1 MKNDIKHIYSLFKNS
16 SGISIDTRS
25 VGQNNLF
32 FALKGDNFN
41 GNLFALKA
49 IETGASFAII
59 DKKQEKQ
66 DDCLILVDDVLT
78 CLQELAAYHR
88 QQLDITIIGITGTNG
103 KTTTKELIN
112 CVLSAKFNVLA
123 TKGNLNNHI
132 GVPLTLL
139 SISEKHEIGIIE
151 MGANAI
157 GEIEM
162 LCNLAKPNLGLI
174 TNIGKAH
181 LEGFGNF
188 DGVIKAKSEMYEH
201 MKSGSKKIFIN
212 QDNSLLLE
220 LASELDKISYGE
232 SSEATYSAKANVVED
247 EVSVLLNDNENETEI
262 KTHLIG
268 KYNFENVM
276 CAIAIGQ
283 YFEVNFQSI
292 SKAISSYV
300 PTNNRSQIVETAT
313 NRILLDAYNANP
325 SSMNLSIHSF
335 INQDSKEKYFFLG
348 DMMELGQYSDAEH
361 QNIVDLLVE
370 NNINNAVLIGN
381 AFAKTNTPNHFNLF
395 TNREEVIVWL
405 KENPVSNG
413 AILIKGSRSMKLE
426 ELVDSL

>member
-1 MKNDIKHIYSLFKNS
+1 M
-16 SGISIDTRS
+16 
-25 VGQNNLF
+25 
-32 FALKGDNFN
+32 
-41 GNLFALKA
+41 
-49 IETGASFAII
+49 
-59 DKKQEKQ
+59 
-66 DDCLILVDDVLT
+66 
-78 CLQELAAYHR
+78 
-88 QQLDITIIGITGTNG
+88 
-103 KTTTKELIN
+103 
-112 CVLSAKFNVLA
+112 SAKFNVLA

-381 AFAKTNTPNHFNLF
+381 AFAKT
-395 TNREEVIVWL
+395 
-405 KENPVSNG
+405 K
-413 AILIKGSRSMKLE
+413 
-426 ELVDSL
+426 